1 MISPRLIFVQK
12 AFLGGAYFRR
22 GLLFVGLTIETV
34 NSNSAWVYIMKGLL
48 SEGFLRL
55 RFGGLIF
62 GRAYFR
68 EGLLSDFYG
77 SRCSIKKCYNRCRR
91 QINTEICHFSSSED
105 CFSILDCASK
115 THYTLSSQQ
124 TPSNKQIGHLNQS
137 FFDFNGGF
145 AIISWFYP
153 QH

>member
-22 GLLFVGLTIETV
+22 GLLLVGLTIETV

-62 GRAYFR
+62 GRVYYRTFTVVDVPLRNA
-68 EGLLSDFYG
+68 
-77 SRCSIKKCYNRCRR
+77 
-91 QINTEICHFSSSED
+91 T
-105 CFSILDCASK
+105 
-115 THYTLSSQQ
+115 
-124 TPSNKQIGHLNQS
+124 IGA
-137 FFDFNGGF
+137 DDK
-145 AIISWFYP
+145 
-153 QH
+153 